1 MAADDITRL
10 CEGLSLSAD
19 ERVAVNMTGEDKSNG
34 VIKRKP
40 FYFSMKV
47 CRNTVIGVEW
57 WVTLFE
63 NVCRIRTFEFNRDVS
78 VLRYGAW
85 LRASSPVKG
94 RPSWPSRRN
103 QSPPSQGNMA
113 PHHDQLGTVTDNQPV
128 QGGTVSPNPQQQ
140 ASSETTVG
148 NGKGTVR
155 NDSKNKMAVST
166 LKALESDSRGTVD
179 NESTKK
185 GSGNVTNL
193 MEEINETLQPA
204 SMHEVNIEP
213 LNNEVD
219 RKSDCGPGQEAASGP
234 DRNVA
239 LSTVEPSPMVMEE
252 DHHLEPSNK
261 PNKPRWKRL
270 ARNKGKFSDNSR
282 GDKARSKSGRESVN
296 WGWWF
301 CEEI

>member
-34 VIKRKP
+34 MEVIKRKP
-40 FYFSMKV
+40 FCFSMKG
-47 CRNTVIGVEW
+47 CRNTIIGVEW

-85 LRASSPVKG
+85 LRASSP
-94 RPSWPSRRN
+94 
-103 QSPPSQGNMA
+103 
-113 PHHDQLGTVTDNQPV
+113 LGTVTDNQPV

-148 NGKGTVR
+148 NGKGTAR
-155 NDSKNKMAVST
+155 NDSNNKMAVST

-185 GSGNVTNL
+185 GSGN
-193 MEEINETLQPA
+193 
-204 SMHEVNIEP
+204 
-213 LNNEVD
+213 
-219 RKSDCGPGQEAASGP
+219 KSDCRPGQEAASGP

-239 LSTVEPSPMVMEE
+239 LSTVDPSPMVIEE
-252 DHHLEPSNK
+252 DHYLEPSNK

-282 GDKARSKSGRESVN
+282 RDKARSKSGRESVN